1 MDRYDVIVIGGGP
14 IGAVAAREA
23 AKAGARTLLL
33 EQRKEIKGPIACT
46 GLVSPR
52 TLATLG
58 ASSRSILREIRAVR
72 AHSPRGRRL
81 SLRSLE
87 VKGVVIDRISL
98 EEELLSSAGSAGV
111 EVLLGT
117 EGRVGEGGRVTL
129 ISRGGEKRV
138 GAGVVIGADGPKSRV
153 AAGSG
158 LSPAAA
164 PLPAA
169 QAIVEGAPTEEMVEV
184 YFGWD
189 LAPGFFAW
197 AVPAEPDRSRVGLA
211 VPPGENPQRFLDRL
225 LTDRFPSNRVLSR
238 ASGFIPS
245 RPVDRSIDDRLI
257 LVGDAAGQVKPLT
270 GGGLYFGGLCAAI
283 AGRVAAGAALSGRT
297 DRAGLTKYEVRW
309 RAALGTEIRFGLAGR
324 EALLPL
330 DDDGIDEIFAR
341 LDDPELLTFIAETAD
356 IDRPSRL
363 ISTLVHRPWLW
374 ERVLPII
381 GIMDGRRRAKAEL
394 EPLGRRRKNA
404 L

>member
-129 ISRGGEKRV
+129 ISRGGEERV

-169 QAIVEGAPTEEMVEV
+169 QAIVEGAPTEDMVEV

-297 DRAGLTKYEVRW
+297 DRAGLTEYEVGW

>member
-58 ASSRSILREIRAVR
+58 ASSRSILREIRAVH

-129 ISRGGEKRV
+129 ISRGGEERV

-169 QAIVEGAPTEEMVEV
+169 QAIVEGAPTEDMVEV

-297 DRAGLTKYEVRW
+297 DRAGLTEYEVGW

>member
-46 GLVSPR
+46 GLVSPQ

-72 AHSPRGRRL
+72 AHSPRGKRL

-129 ISRGGEKRV
+129 ISRGGEERV

-169 QAIVEGAPTEEMVEV
+169 QAIVEGAPTEDMVEV

-394 EPLGRRRKNA
+394 EPLGRQRKNA

>member
-129 ISRGGEKRV
+129 ISRGGEERV

-169 QAIVEGAPTEEMVEV
+169 QAIVEGAPTEDMVEV

-297 DRAGLTKYEVRW
+297 DRAGLTEYEVRW

-381 GIMDGRRRAKAEL
+381 GIMDERRRAKAEL

>member
-1 MDRYDVIVIGGGP
+1 
-14 IGAVAAREA
+14 
-23 AKAGARTLLL
+23 
-33 EQRKEIKGPIACT
+33 
-46 GLVSPR
+46 
-52 TLATLG
+52 
-58 ASSRSILREIRAVR
+58 
-72 AHSPRGRRL
+72 
-81 SLRSLE
+81 
-87 VKGVVIDRISL
+87 
-98 EEELLSSAGSAGV
+98 
-111 EVLLGT
+111 
-117 EGRVGEGGRVTL
+117 L
-129 ISRGGEKRV
+129 ISRGGEERV

-169 QAIVEGAPTEEMVEV
+169 QAIVEGAPTEDMVEV

-297 DRAGLTKYEVRW
+297 DRAGLTEYEVRW

>member
-129 ISRGGEKRV
+129 ISRGGEERV

-169 QAIVEGAPTEEMVEV
+169 QAIVEGAPTEDMVEV